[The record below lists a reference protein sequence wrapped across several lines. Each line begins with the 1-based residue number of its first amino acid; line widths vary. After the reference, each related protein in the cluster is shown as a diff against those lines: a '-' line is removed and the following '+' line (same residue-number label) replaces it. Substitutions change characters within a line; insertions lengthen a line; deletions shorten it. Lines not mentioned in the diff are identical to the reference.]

1 MSGLLTIYTDGG
13 CTGNP
18 GPGGWAAVILENGED
33 PREMS
38 GGDDATTNNR
48 MELTAVISALEYV
61 IEVFGKSRPIEV
73 HTDSQYVQ
81 KGISEWMKG
90 WISKGWKNSA
100 GKPVKNK
107 DLFIKLKE
115 LDDQL
120 SVSWNWVK
128 GHAGNEW
135 NERCDELA
143 VAASCEKERPVD
155 EGFETPALP
164 EGDLFSRGERVIDRS
179 GEWEEQIF
187 QIGLLEWE
195 GSSLHW
201 NT

>member
-1 MSGLLTIYTDGG
+1 MSGLFTIYTDGG

-90 WISKGWKNSA
+90 WISKGWKTSA

-135 NERCDELA
+135 NERCDEL
-143 VAASCEKERPVD
+143 VARERS
-155 EGFETPALP
+155 
-164 EGDLFSRGERVIDRS
+164 LFV
-179 GEWEEQIF
+179 
-187 QIGLLEWE
+187 
-195 GSSLHW
+195 
-201 NT
+201 